1 MDNIITKIV
10 LGWARHFIAMGA
22 AALVA
27 KGYLD
32 GAQGDELTGALI
44 ALVPLAFSA
53 YDKWHAQQA
62 VQFAARTG
70 VAPGG
75 VK

>member
-1 MDNIITKIV
+1 MDQLVSKIV
-10 LGWARHFIAMGA
+10 LGWARHLVGMGA

-32 GAQGDELTGALI
+32 GAQSEQLTGALMT
-44 ALVPLAFSA
+44 LVPLGFSA
-53 YDKWHAQQA
+53 YDKWHAMQA
-62 VQFAARTG
+62 VKTAAITG
-70 VAPGG
+70 K